1 MTSTDLSRF
10 FKIRRAGLSDYLAIR
25 EVETISHGLPIWK
38 EKTWFEILGL
48 DSPPYRHCLIGT
60 FQNQLVAFVV
70 FTLFCTTAELENIAV
85 AAAYRRRGIGTLLI
99 RAAMNEAASGGAKR
113 FELEVR
119 VSNVAARAL
128 YKSLGFQEQGIRLN
142 YYREPSEHATLMAA
156 ELND

>member
-1 MTSTDLSRF
+1 MTSADLSRS

-25 EVETISHGLPIWK
+25 EVETTNQGLPTWR

-48 DSPPYRHCLIGT
+48 DFPSYRHCLIGT
-60 FQNQLVAFVV
+60 FENQLVAFVV

-85 AAAYRRRGIGTLLI
+85 AATYRRRGIGTFLI

-119 VSNVAARAL
+119 VSNLAARAL
-128 YKSLGFQEQGIRLN
+128 YKSLGFKEQGIRLN
-142 YYREPSEHATLMAA
+142 YYREPSEHATLMSA
-156 ELND
+156 ELNE